1 MDYKYNYLIEFNQY
15 FSVTTCEEII
25 EQIDKT
31 YGLNYDKVEKVYDR
45 EDRGYATYVHIF
57 ATKEKLE
64 IIREVLDNTGFKDMY
79 DIYNRLIRL

>member
-1 MDYKYNYLIEFNQY
+1 MNYTYNYLIEFSQY
-15 FSVTTCEEII
+15 FSVSTCEEII

-45 EDRGYATYVHIF
+45 EDRGYATYVHIC
-57 ATKEKLE
+57 ATKEKLN

-79 DIYNRLIRL
+79 DIYSRLVK

>member
-45 EDRGYATYVHIF
+45 EDRGYATYVHIL

-64 IIREVLDNTGFKDMY
+64 IIREVLDKTGFEGMY
-79 DIYNRLIRL
+79 DIYSRLIRL

>member
-45 EDRGYATYVHIF
+45 EDRGYAIYVHIF

-64 IIREVLDNTGFKDMY
+64 IIREVLDKTGFEGMY
-79 DIYNRLIRL
+79 DVYSRLIK